1 MEPQHMKWI
10 DEMFVSME
18 KKRATESAHRSAR
31 AIKVDHGAHLKKPI
45 PGVMDAW
52 NALLSTIANDV
63 ADFNKHK
70 KRAGQTAVRVSHRLF
85 ECEVY
90 LPGMHGK
97 KLDLK
102 LDGSDLQVTVH
113 PDFPEQQL
121 TITIEP
127 DKEGPHGFWVLGEP
141 SKESGKLSVQQLSE
155 YLLRPILASAD
166 INPDL

>member
-1 MEPQHMKWI
+1 MELQHMKWI
-10 DEMFVSME
+10 DEMFVSIE
-18 KKRATESAHRSAR
+18 KKRAAESAHRSAR
-31 AIKVDHGAHLKKPI
+31 ATKVGRAAHPKKQI
-45 PGVMDAW
+45 PGAMDAW
-52 NALLSTIANDV
+52 NALLSAITNDLD
-63 ADFNKHK
+63 DFNKHK
-70 KRAGQTAVRVSHRLF
+70 KRSGQTAARISHRPF

-102 LDGSDLQVTVH
+102 LDGGDLQVTVH

-127 DKEGPHGFWVLGEP
+127 DQEGQHGFWILGEP

-155 YLLRPILASAD
+155 YLLKPILASAD
-166 INPDL
+166 INPDV

>member
-1 MEPQHMKWI
+1 MKWI
-10 DEMFVSME
+10 DEMFVNME
-18 KKRATESAHRSAR
+18 KEKAAESAHRSAR
-31 AIKVDHGAHLKKPI
+31 ATKARKVHPKRQVPGAP
-45 PGVMDAW
+45 DAW
-52 NALLSTIANDV
+52 NALLSSITNDV
-63 ADFNKHK
+63 SEFNKHK
-70 KRAGQTAVRVSHRLF
+70 KRAGQTAVRMSKGSS

-102 LDGSDLQVTVH
+102 LENGDLQVTIH

-127 DKEGPHGFWVLGEP
+127 DKEGLHGFWVLGEP

-155 YLLRPILASAD
+155 YLLKPILASAD
-166 INPDL
+166 INPDV